1 MTAKHTPGPW
11 EANELGF
18 VTTYLGQVIADVSR
32 PSFVSNKAH
41 KAREKADARLI
52 AAAPDLLAALSAI
65 INDGVHCD
73 VVPNLHTKA
82 VAAIAKAT
90 GGTP

>member
-18 VTTYLGQVIADVSR
+18 VTNYLGQVICDASR

-52 AAAPDLLAALSAI
+52 AAAPDLLKALQQAKRVLSVYSIEWSLAE
-65 INDGVHCD
+65 D
-73 VVPNLHTKA
+73 
-82 VAAIAKAT
+82 AIAKAT